1 MKKHRYQLCDT
12 FHNEI
17 HPREN
22 NLILIP
28 SGQTNT
34 MIFSIES
41 DGQQFHYQQNEQH
54 TVSSK

>member
-1 MKKHRYQLCDT
+1 MKKPHYQLCAT
-12 FHNEI
+12 CHNEI
-17 HPREN
+17 RPREN
-22 NLILIP
+22 NLILLP